1 VFQKLIAV
9 IAAFFTSLWGIKV
22 LVLPSPTPQT
32 YLEMPSKFTPLASP
46 TVFFPRPITS
56 PTPKSIQPSSPKPSP
71 TLTPTPASN
80 TSSSVYNLTSATGA
94 VKVLISAQG
103 GVLVGDQIVELKA
116 QSGAKVLVNKSTDVD
131 TRIARQGTPEVIFS
145 TVPPGPYSVRVKYK
159 ADWGGYFNLN
169 VSSAQQTVTTVTVSG
184 DPAPSP
190 TPTPTPT
197 PLPKPVCIGIT
208 VYPTS
213 TGPAPLSVILQPNA
227 SSGSAGGIS
236 GYQWDFTGDGSWD
249 TGISPDAQNYTYS
262 SIGIYTAI
270 LRVLGTNGQYSDSCQ
285 TTITAQ

>member
-1 VFQKLIAV
+1 M
-9 IAAFFTSLWGIKV
+9 
-22 LVLPSPTPQT
+22 LPSPTPET
-32 YLEMPSKFTPLASP
+32 YLGMPSKFSPLASP
-46 TVFFPRPITS
+46 TVFSPGSVVS
-56 PTPKSIQPSSPKPSP
+56 PTPKSVPANSPKPSSA
-71 TLTPTPASN
+71 LTPIPVSN
-80 TSSSVYNLTSATGA
+80 IPSSVYNLTGATGA
-94 VKVLISAQG
+94 VKVLISAQS

-116 QSGAKVLVNKSTDVD
+116 QSGSKVLVNKSTDVD
-131 TRIARQGTPEVIFS
+131 TRIARQGTPEVTFS

-159 ADWGGYFNLN
+159 ADWGGYSNIN
-169 VSSAQQTVTTVTVSG
+169 VSSAQQTTTTVTVPG

-208 VYPTS
+208 VYPAS
-213 TGPAPLSVILQPNA
+213 NGPAPLSVTLQPNA

-236 GYQWDFTGDGSWD
+236 GYQWDFTGDGGWD
-249 TGISPDAQNYTYS
+249 TGVSPDAQNYIYS
-262 SIGIYTAI
+262 SIGVYTVK